1 MRALNW
7 PIQSKLRIKRTLRV
21 GGDRVFRGWPRVFMT
36 SNIVEENAA
45 DPWADINGT
54 VISVAV
60 VCCLIAFVGR
70 VVLF

>member
-1 MRALNW
+1 M
-7 PIQSKLRIKRTLRV
+7 

-60 VCCLIAFVGR
+60 LPDCFRRPSRFVLRNEYSR
-70 VVLF
+70 VEEFFCR